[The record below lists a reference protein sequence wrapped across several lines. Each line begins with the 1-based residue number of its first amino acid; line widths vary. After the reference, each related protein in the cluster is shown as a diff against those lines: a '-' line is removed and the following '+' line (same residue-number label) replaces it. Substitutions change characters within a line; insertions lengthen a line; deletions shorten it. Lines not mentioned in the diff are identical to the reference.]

1 MSQVQIMVDDLAAM
15 IMTFEEGMNRRWNG
29 TTGGAEPLRHIFL
42 EVTPEGRMNMSSVPM
57 LVKPEDLREYYYS
70 YCQMKKGIQP

>member
-29 TTGGAEPLRHIFL
+29 TTYDERLLHIFL

-57 LVKPEDLREYYYS
+57 LVKPEDLRAYYYS

>member
-1 MSQVQIMVDDLAAM
+1 MSQVQIIDDLAAM

-29 TTGGAEPLRHIFL
+29 TTDTEPLRHIFL

-57 LVKPEDLREYYYS
+57 LVKPDDLRAYYYS
-70 YCQMKKGIQP
+70 FCQMKKGIEP